1 MFPDRLLES
10 SLIGVHE
17 VKLLLLLT
25 SCQRLLSR
33 SRGLRASL
41 RGRRV
46 GRRMMGSEE
55 RGVPICVTT
64 FGARALWLQTL
75 NEIALPIV
83 PTGTIPSAGADY
95 L

>member
-1 MFPDRLLES
+1 
-10 SLIGVHE
+10 
-17 VKLLLLLT
+17 
-25 SCQRLLSR
+25 
-33 SRGLRASL
+33 
-41 RGRRV
+41 
-46 GRRMMGSEE
+46 MMGSEE